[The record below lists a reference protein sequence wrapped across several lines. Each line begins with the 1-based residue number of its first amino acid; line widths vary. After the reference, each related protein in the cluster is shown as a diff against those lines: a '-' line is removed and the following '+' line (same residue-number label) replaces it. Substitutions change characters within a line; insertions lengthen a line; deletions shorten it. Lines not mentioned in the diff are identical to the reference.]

1 MKRLEA
7 GIAGPLHVRLAHR
20 LGFSERYPGRAIEP
34 DQLHGLEQRKIVR

>member
-7 GIAGPLHVRLAHR
+7 GIAGPLLRLAHR
-20 LGFSERYPGRAIEP
+20 LGFSVRYPGRAIEP